1 MINYKPKFWDKKSL
15 SIASIALYPFSLI
28 TRFFLLITKFKKSK
42 KFNIPVICVG
52 NIYIG
57 GTGKTPICIKLYD
70 FLKNEGMK
78 PAFIKKYYD
87 FLSDEIN
94 VLKSRGKVYSD
105 KNRIQS
111 IDKLINDG
119 NNVAIV
125 DDGYQD
131 YSFDR
136 KLNILCFNENQ
147 WIGNGMVVPSG
158 PLREKI
164 SSVKR
169 ANCILINGNQDNQKE
184 KLLLKYNPSLRF
196 FYFTYRMLNLESI
209 TNNKVFAFA
218 GIGNP
223 TNFFNLLRANNL
235 NLIGTK
241 SFPDHYKYKR
251 FDLENLIDI
260 AKSKNALLLTTEKDF
275 FRIDKEFQNLFK
287 FVKITATLE
296 NEKEFANFIVS
307 NI

>member
-1 MINYKPKFWDKKSL
+1 
-15 SIASIALYPFSLI
+15 
-28 TRFFLLITKFKKSK
+28 
-42 KFNIPVICVG
+42 
-52 NIYIG
+52 
-57 GTGKTPICIKLYD
+57 
-70 FLKNEGMK
+70 
-78 PAFIKKYYD
+78 
-87 FLSDEIN
+87 
-94 VLKSRGKVYSD
+94 
-105 KNRIQS
+105 
-111 IDKLINDG
+111 
-119 NNVAIV
+119 
-125 DDGYQD
+125 
-131 YSFDR
+131 
-136 KLNILCFNENQ
+136 
-147 WIGNGMVVPSG
+147 
-158 PLREKI
+158 
-164 SSVKR
+164 
-169 ANCILINGNQDNQKE
+169 
-184 KLLLKYNPSLRF
+184 
-196 FYFTYRMLNLESI
+196 MLNLESI